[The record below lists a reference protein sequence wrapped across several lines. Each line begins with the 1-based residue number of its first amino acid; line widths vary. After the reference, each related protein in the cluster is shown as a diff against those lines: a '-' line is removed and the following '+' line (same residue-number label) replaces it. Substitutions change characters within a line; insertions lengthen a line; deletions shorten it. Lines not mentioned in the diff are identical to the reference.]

1 MNVIFIAL
9 LPTILLLVLGNVLR
23 RRGFVP
29 LAFWAAGD
37 KLTYFVLFP
46 AMLVTKVSQVDLGK
60 INFSQIF
67 LFVLLYFAFLSLLTW
82 GIYRQTKASP
92 NQFSS
97 LYQGILRFNSYVYFA
112 IVGALWGSEA
122 LAMAALIAGVVIPM
136 VNVCCVASFAVG
148 SGDFSLLRTLKT
160 IIKNPLIIAALLGFI
175 ANLFPLILPQVL
187 FDTLAILAKAALPLA
202 LLSVGAAVQIKML
215 FVASEGFSQQA
226 LWLGTFARLIIAPM
240 VALLLANLLHIHE
253 EILLI
258 LVVFAAVPTAT
269 SSYILAKQL
278 QGDAQMMATIIS
290 LQTVLSVLTL
300 VFWLHLLS

>member
-226 LWLGTFARLIIAPM
+226 LWLGTLARLIIAPM

>member
-29 LAFWAAGD
+29 LEFWAAGD

-202 LLSVGAAVQIKML
+202 LLSVGAAVRIKML
-215 FVASEGFSQQA
+215 FAASEGFSQQA
-226 LWLGTFARLIIAPM
+226 LWLGTLARLIIAPM
-240 VALLLANLLHIHE
+240 VALLLANLLQINE